1 MSVSAALGELR
12 EVRVTGA
19 TLRYREVGEGPPLLF
34 VHGLLVNGD
43 LWRKVVPLLSSR
55 FRCVTPDLP
64 LGAHQLAVDDRE
76 QLSPRAVAR
85 MLSDLVTALRLDG
98 VTVVANDTGGAIAQL
113 LVTEHPG
120 TVSRLVL
127 TPCDCFENFLP
138 PAFKP
143 LQVLG
148 RSAAFWWLAG
158 QALRP
163 RFLLR
168 TPMAFG
174 LLMHGAPPREIADSW
189 LGPVRRSRAIRR
201 DVAAF
206 VRRIDSR
213 DTVAAGERLHQF
225 GGPVLIAWSEGGAGF
240 PRSYGVRLAQ
250 AFGANARLE
259 VVAGSRTFIPEDRP
273 QELAA
278 LIAEFATPGSNAR
291 AVAGAGGAQ
300 PTSEPDTT
308 AAPSSER
315 MALSMAGSQ
324 PTRERKASTTS
335 GSNWVVRWMR
345 SSSTTSS
352 GLRAG
357 A

>member
-1 MSVSAALGELR
+1 MSVSDALGEVR

-19 TLRYREVGEGPPLLF
+19 TLRYREVGDGPPLLF

-55 FRCVTPDLP
+55 FRCITPDLP
-64 LGAHQLAVDDRE
+64 LGAHEIAVDDRRD
-76 QLSPRAVAR
+76 LSPRSVAR
-85 MLSDLVTALRLDG
+85 MLSDLIGALHLDG

-113 LVTEHPG
+113 LVTEHPDA
-120 TVSRLVL
+120 VSRLVL

-148 RSAAFWWLAG
+148 RSAAFWWLAA

-163 RFLLR
+163 RLLLR

-189 LGPVRRSRAIRR
+189 LGPVRRSAAIRA

-213 DTVAAGERLHQF
+213 DTLAAGARLHEF
-225 GGPVLIAWSEGGAGF
+225 GRPVLIAWADGGAGF
-240 PRSYGVRLAQ
+240 PRRYGTRLLQ
-250 AFGANARLE
+250 AFGDGARME
-259 VVAGSRTFIPEDRP
+259 IVAGSRTFVPEDRP
-273 QELAA
+273 RELAA
-278 LIAEFATPGSNAR
+278 LITEFAAPGSNDR
-291 AVAGAGGAQ
+291 AVQPAAAAQ
-300 PTSEPDTT
+300 PTSEAGTT
-308 AAPSSER
+308 AEPSSDR
-315 MALSMAGSQ
+315 MALSMAGST

-335 GSNWVVRWMR
+335 GSNWVARWMR